1 MEKSIWEKGVRE
13 NASMKGLGPCHRVE
27 RRVHTKKGEGIF
39 TVERRKERGTSICRG
54 SIKER
59 IHPTLQ
65 VTPNITSI
73 LCGKKE
79 WHMENGTRLLTYKP
93 VDNKK

>member
-1 MEKSIWEKGVRE
+1 VEKSTWEKGVRE

-59 IHPTLQ
+59 IHLTLQ
-65 VTPNITSI
+65 VALSVTST
-73 LCGKKE
+73 LCGKK
-79 WHMENGTRLLTYKP
+79 G
-93 VDNKK
+93 